1 MYLKGGMSYR
11 QIVEATA
18 VPIAKVQLI
27 INAHIRDMINKKE
40 FNYYTRPTI
49 SLRHRLWGKTE
60 TYYTEQEYYDLP
72 YIVYS
77 NVDNERIMSSPD
89 RSSFKERLMRI
100 NPHPPIK
107 KTYTQAAK
115 GWS

>member
-18 VPIAKVQLI
+18 VPIAKVQRI
-27 INAHIRDMINKKE
+27 INAHVRDMINKKE

-49 SLRHRLWGKTE
+49 SLRHRLSGKTE

-89 RSSFKERLMRI
+89 RSSFKERLMRT